1 LAVVSLLVVLVLVV
15 VVVEYSKCP
24 EIEARI
30 PDGHSD
36 IHVDDSLFLLFFYR
50 IHHHRGPDY
59 KA

>member
-1 LAVVSLLVVLVLVV
+1 VV
-15 VVVEYSKCP
+15 VVVVVVAEYSKCP

-30 PDGHSD
+30 PDGHSG
-36 IHVDDSLFLLFFYR
+36 IHVDDSSFLLFLYR